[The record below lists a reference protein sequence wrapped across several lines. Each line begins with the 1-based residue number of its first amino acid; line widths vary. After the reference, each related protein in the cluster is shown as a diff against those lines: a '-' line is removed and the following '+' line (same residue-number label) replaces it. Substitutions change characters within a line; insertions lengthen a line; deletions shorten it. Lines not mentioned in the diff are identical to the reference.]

1 MTRHLFA
8 RACGTLLSWAI
19 AGSAMAA
26 SGTTDVSP
34 PSPAQSLSCLQR
46 PEQPPKFPERGNY
59 DRTGGF
65 ARVKLQFTAPDKAP
79 DVQLLANS
87 LREDML
93 DVVTRHLGRYRLPCL
108 QPADGTVSAVQ
119 EFEFSNSQK
128 APLPLAPDETTPR
141 GRLEVCYTR
150 PKQDMVFDV
159 LNAGRE
165 VNNIVIAMTFAGDGE
180 QPPEVKVLHAQAV
193 PFAVDTVVE
202 WARWSRMPCRKAGE
216 SPVVLR
222 QSFRLYPPGLQRQVL
237 KVEQLNLVDFLAM
250 TENPQAEGVR
260 FDFNTMACPFNVN
273 YTMYGPALPNEVT
286 DGEKKPDRAIFID
299 WLARQNLK
307 FSSPKQA
314 RALFGED
321 LQIRV
326 PCGQL
331 DLQAKT

>member
-8 RACGTLLSWAI
+8 RACGALLSWAI
-19 AGSAMAA
+19 ACSATAA

-46 PEQPPKFPERGNY
+46 PEQSPKFPERGNY
-59 DRTGGF
+59 DRASGF

-79 DVQLLANS
+79 NVQLLANS

-93 DVVTRHLGRYRLPCL
+93 DVVTRYLDRYRLPCL
-108 QPADGTVSAVQ
+108 QPTDGTVSAVQ

-150 PKQDMVFDV
+150 PKQELVFDG
-159 LNAGRE
+159 LSAGRE
-165 VNNIVIAMTFAGDGE
+165 VSNVVITMTFSGDGG
-180 QPPEVKVLHAQAV
+180 QPPEVKVLHEQAA
-193 PFAVDTVVE
+193 PFAADTVVE
-202 WARWSRMPCRKAGE
+202 WARWSRMPCRKAGDP
-216 SPVVLR
+216 PVVLR
-222 QSFRLYPPGLQRQVL
+222 QMFRLYPPGVQRQVL
-237 KVEQLNLVDFLAM
+237 KVEQLSLVDFLGM
-250 TENPQAEGVR
+250 TENPHAEGPR

-273 YTMYGPALPNEVT
+273 YAIYGPALPNEVT
-286 DGEKKPDRAIFID
+286 DGEKKPDRAIFLD
-299 WLARQNLK
+299 WLARQNLR

-326 PCGQL
+326 PCGRL

>member
-8 RACGTLLSWAI
+8 RAIGAAFSLAI
-19 AGSAMAA
+19 ASGAMA
-26 SGTTDVSP
+26 TTGATDISP

-46 PEQPPKFPERGNY
+46 PEQPPKFPARGNY

-65 ARVKLQFTAPDKAP
+65 ARIKLKFVSPNQAPE
-79 DVQLLANS
+79 VQLLTNS

-93 DVVTRHLGRYRLPCL
+93 DVVTRYVDRYRLPCL
-108 QPADGTVSAVQ
+108 KPADGTVSAVQ

-128 APLPLAPDETTPR
+128 APLPLAPDEPTLR
-141 GRLEVCYTR
+141 GRSDLCYTR
-150 PKQDMVFDV
+150 PKQDMVFNT

-165 VNNIVIAMTFAGDGE
+165 VNNVVITMTFAGDGE

-193 PFAVDTVVE
+193 PFAIDTVVA
-202 WARWSRMPCRKAGE
+202 WASGSRMSCRKAGDP
-216 SPVVLR
+216 PVVLR
-222 QSFRLYPPGLQRQVL
+222 QSFQLYPPGVQRRVL
-237 KVEQLNLVDFLAM
+237 KVEQLNLVDFLGM
-250 TENPQAEGVR
+250 TQNPQADGVR

-273 YTMYGPALPNEVT
+273 YTAYGPALPNEVT
-286 DGEKKPDRAIFID
+286 DGEKKADRAIFID
-299 WLARQNLK
+299 WLSRQNLN

-314 RALFGED
+314 RALFGET

-326 PCGQL
+326 PCGEL

>member
-8 RACGTLLSWAI
+8 RATGALLSWAV
-19 AGSAMAA
+19 AGGAMAA
-26 SGTTDVSP
+26 AGATDVSP

-65 ARVKLQFTAPDKAP
+65 ARVKLKFVAPDQAP
-79 DVQLLANS
+79 EVQLLANS

-93 DVVTRHLGRYRLPCL
+93 DVVTRYADRYRLPCL
-108 QPADGTVSAVQ
+108 QPTDGTVSAVQ
-119 EFEFSNSQK
+119 EFEFSNTQK
-128 APLPLAPDETTPR
+128 APLPLAPDETTGR
-141 GRLEVCYTR
+141 GRLDLCYLR
-150 PKQDMVFDV
+150 PKRDMVF
-159 LNAGRE
+159 NTSAAGRE
-165 VNNIVIAMTFAGDGE
+165 VNNVVITMTFAGNGE

-193 PFAVDTVVE
+193 PFAVESVVE
-202 WARWSRMPCRKAGE
+202 WAAGSRMPCRQAGDA
-216 SPVVLR
+216 PVVLQ
-222 QSFRLYPPGLQRQVL
+222 QSFRLYPPGLTRQVL
-237 KVEQLNLVDFLAM
+237 KVEQLDLVDFLAM
-250 TENPQAEGVR
+250 TENPNAEGVR

-273 YTMYGPALPNEVT
+273 YTMYGPTLPNEVT

-307 FSSPKQA
+307 FKSAKQA

-326 PCGQL
+326 PCGEL
-331 DLQAKT
+331 DLRAKT